1 MDNEV
6 LFGNQKINKKVIEAN
21 WENLQEGNDCSSTN
35 SHTYMFA
42 YSVFFPTISLSGGS
56 AVISLIA
63 TALSVCANASQILK

>member
-1 MDNEV
+1 MNKYNMDNEV

-42 YSVFFPTISLSGGS
+42 YSVFFPTISLGEGS
-56 AVISLIA
+56 AVIYL
-63 TALSVCANASQILK
+63 

>member
-42 YSVFFPTISLSGGS
+42 YSVFFPHYKPERRLCSY
-56 AVISLIA
+56 ISLIA
-63 TALSVCANASQILK
+63 TALSVCADA

>member
-1 MDNEV
+1 MLFQTVNKYNMDNEV

-35 SHTYMFA
+35 SHTNMFA

-56 AVISLIA
+56 AAIFL
-63 TALSVCANASQILK
+63 